1 MLSLARTATE
11 IEQATGPVLD
21 ACFAEAG
28 STSVVSGGLSKAVT
42 RHDLM
47 TGGEDVVGVHDA
59 AVKCVEYDE
68 DTAGSSHPTHTHPT
82 QTLVSLASFT
92 RLSHLSHIPPPMFGR

>member
-1 MLSLARTATE
+1 M
-11 IEQATGPVLD
+11 
-21 ACFAEAG
+21 
-28 STSVVSGGLSKAVT
+28 VSGGLSKAVT

-68 DTAGSSHPTHTHPT
+68 DTARRANPCTHAPNTK
-82 QTLVSLASFT
+82 QL
-92 RLSHLSHIPPPMFGR
+92 RIC